1 MNKKKKLGSFIVNA
15 TNCAIMLTKHFE
27 KLERIKIERKMN
39 YFIWNS
45 VLHFVTKEIWN
56 LEFLYLNKI
65 VVRRGRD
72 KNGGSEGK

>member
-1 MNKKKKLGSFIVNA
+1 
-15 TNCAIMLTKHFE
+15 MLTKHFE

-39 YFIWNS
+39 YFIWNN